1 MKDILAI
8 FAFGQIKSGYPLYQR
23 IKNPSGGEVLTV
35 GTLLEPN
42 SHAFSREMLN
52 SGVVPEWHEVG
63 HC

>member
-8 FAFGQIKSGYPLYQR
+8 FAFGQIKSSYPLYQR
-23 IKNPSGGEVLTV
+23 IKNTSGKVLTV

-52 SGVVPEWHEVG
+52 SGVIPEWHEVG
-63 HC
+63 HY